1 MVIHSHGNTRWTR
14 QGMQRIK
21 DSTRTL
27 AKKGRLK
34 SVPPLLNKIA
44 ELVTTDM
51 EKAKVLNNF
60 LPSVF
65 TGNHS
70 SQKLQLTS
78 ATRRWWP
85 WRRMRWRRRRSG
97 CSARRWCGWNGW
109 WSASATFS
117 FPFFFSL
124 GKHKATVI
132 CLQVATVYKNSFTEI
147 KHNKGIFQGGFFS
160 VSFFQRATLCYH

>member
-1 MVIHSHGNTRWTR
+1 MKMVIHSHGNTRWTR

-34 SVPPLLNKIA
+34 SVPSLLNKIA

-65 TGNHS
+65 TRNHS

-78 ATRRWWP
+78 AT
-85 WRRMRWRRRRSG
+85 
-97 CSARRWCGWNGW
+97 RRWCGWNGW